1 MGTLISTR
9 DISQSLDIKALE
21 DACGML
27 EEERSGLHLT
37 LQDFNFG
44 STFQAAIEAL
54 VINTSEVEEE
64 EDKIL
69 SEIATE
75 TRRLERLELKVSSS
89 SASRHLWLRSGL
101 KIQAIKSHMKWRK
114 EEIDGQCNTL

>member
-1 MGTLISTR
+1 MVKLISTR
-9 DISQSLDIKALE
+9 NVSQSLDTEALE
-21 DACGML
+21 DACGMV

-37 LQDFNFG
+37 LQDFNFR

-75 TRRLERLELKVSSS
+75 TQRLERLELKVSSS
-89 SASRHLWLRSGL
+89 ASRHLWLRLGL
-101 KIQAIKSHMKWRK
+101 KIQAVKSHMKWRK
-114 EEIDGQCNTL
+114 EEIDGQCDTL

>member
-1 MGTLISTR
+1 MVKLISTR
-9 DISQSLDIKALE
+9 NVSQSLDTEALE
-21 DACGML
+21 DTCGMVK
-27 EEERSGLHLT
+27 EERSGLHLT

-54 VINTSEVEEE
+54 VINTSEVKEE

-89 SASRHLWLRSGL
+89 SASRHLWLRLGL
-101 KIQAIKSHMKWRK
+101 KIQAVKSHMKWRK
-114 EEIDGQCNTL
+114 EEIDGQCDTL